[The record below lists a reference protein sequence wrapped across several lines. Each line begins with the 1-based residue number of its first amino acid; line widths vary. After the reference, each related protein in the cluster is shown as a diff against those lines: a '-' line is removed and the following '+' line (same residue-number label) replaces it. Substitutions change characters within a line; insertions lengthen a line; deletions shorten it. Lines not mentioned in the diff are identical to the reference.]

1 MWTSAIRIR
10 TSCPPRTPITSSCG
24 DREPRL
30 ERVRALSY
38 RPRVSARS
46 LTLAHVDAESGF
58 SGGEVQVFLLLEG
71 LRERGHRCVLFAPPG
86 SRAAAHALER
96 KFDVRA
102 VPMRNQLDVPGYFAL
117 RRELGALEPDL
128 VHLHTGRAA
137 WLGGL
142 AARSL
147 GLPAI
152 VTRRMDRRVSRGVL
166 TKLVYGAHV
175 RAVAAISPAI
185 RDELARAGVD
195 AAKLS
200 VIASSFDP
208 ARIATRAGRELT
220 RRGEGVTGDEPVLLV
235 LASLVRRKGHDV
247 LLEALARLR
256 ADGLRPRLWIAGEGS
271 ELVALDAQAR
281 KLELREQVRFLKGR
295 ADVGELLAG
304 CDVCVLPSRQEG
316 LGVAALEGLAAERP
330 VIASRVGGLATLI
343 EHEVSGLLV
352 PPEDPA
358 ALAAALARVLR
369 DPALAARLARAG
381 RERALAAFAPQRMV
395 DAYEEL
401 YRRVLA

>member
-1 MWTSAIRIR
+1 M
-10 TSCPPRTPITSSCG
+10 SS
-24 DREPRL
+24 
-30 ERVRALSY
+30 RAL
-38 RPRVSARS
+38 
-46 LTLAHVDAESGF
+46 TIAHVDAETGF

-71 LRERGHRCVLFAPPG
+71 LRERGHRCVLVAPPK
-86 SRAAAHALER
+86 SRALTHALER
-96 KFDVRA
+96 RFDARA
-102 VPMRNQLDVPGYFAL
+102 APMRNQLDVPGYFAL
-117 RRELGALEPDL
+117 RRALHEARPDL

-152 VTRRMDRRVSRGVL
+152 VTRRMDRPVKRGAL
-166 TKLVYGAHV
+166 TRLVYGSHV
-175 RAVAAISPAI
+175 RAVAAISPSI
-185 RDELARAGVD
+185 RDELARAGVEE
-195 AAKLS
+195 AKLS

-208 ARIATRAGRELT
+208 ARLTPRAGRELT
-220 RRGEGVTGDEPVLLV
+220 RRAEGVTSEGVADGELVLLV

-247 LLEALARLR
+247 LLDALARL
-256 ADGLRPRLWIAGEGS
+256 AAEGLRPQLWIAGEGA
-271 ELVALDAQAR
+271 EMPALDRQAR
-281 KLELREQVRFLKGR
+281 ALEVREQVRFLKGR
-295 ADVGELLAG
+295 EDVGDLLAG

-316 LGVAALEGLAAERP
+316 LGVAALEGMAAERP
-330 VIASRVGGLATLI
+330 VVASRVGGLATLI

-369 DPALAARLARAG
+369 DRGLAARLARAG
-381 RERALAAFAPQRMV
+381 RERVHAAFAPRRMV
-395 DAYEEL
+395 EAYEEL